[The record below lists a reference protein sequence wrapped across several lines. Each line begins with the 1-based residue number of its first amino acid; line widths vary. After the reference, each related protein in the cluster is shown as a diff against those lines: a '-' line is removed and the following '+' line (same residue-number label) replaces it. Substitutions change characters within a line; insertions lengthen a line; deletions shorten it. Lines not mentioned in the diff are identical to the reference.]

1 MTASETG
8 TADNPRTLDI
18 TDLERIE
25 RYRRAGYGGSV
36 SDALWHLGVKDT
48 VFSMQFKPLRQ
59 GMQLAGRA
67 LPIKLHSVV
76 ERPLSDEERAAQEA
90 KWEAEGGHPQK
101 RMMRAIDQSTDGTIL
116 CFDCGG
122 DMQPAHF
129 GEMSCQLAYAHGCRG
144 MLLAGNC
151 RDTQYVLKMPDFPIF
166 SFGTRPNAF
175 GGWII
180 TEVNEPV
187 YLPGHITHYV
197 KVMPGDFIF
206 GDNDGVQL
214 IPKHLV
220 DEVLLRIEHTFEIEN
235 AEREQIAAGMPIDEV
250 YRVFGV
256 L

>member
-1 MTASETG
+1 MVEREK
-8 TADNPRTLDI
+8 NNRKHRTLDI
-18 TDLERIE
+18 TDLERIK
-25 RYRRAGYGGSV
+25 RFRRAGYGGSV
-36 SDALWHLGVKDT
+36 SDALNSLGLRDT
-48 VFSMQFKPLRQ
+48 VFSPRFKALRQ
-59 GMQLAGRA
+59 GMQLVGRA
-67 LPIKLHSVV
+67 LPIKLHSLV
-76 ERPLSDEERAAQEA
+76 EQEYTPQEQRAMEA

-101 RMMRAIDQSTDGTIL
+101 RLMRVVEALEDGTIL

-151 RDTQYVLKMPDFPIF
+151 RDTQYVLKMPDFPMF

-180 TEVNEPV
+180 TEINQPI
-187 YLPGHITHYV
+187 YLPGHLTHYV

-206 GDNDGVQL
+206 GENDGVQL
-214 IPKHLV
+214 IPQKLV
-220 DEVLLRIEHTFEIEN
+220 DEVLLRTEETFEKEN
-235 AEREQIAAGMPIDEV
+235 AERDQIAAGMPIDEV